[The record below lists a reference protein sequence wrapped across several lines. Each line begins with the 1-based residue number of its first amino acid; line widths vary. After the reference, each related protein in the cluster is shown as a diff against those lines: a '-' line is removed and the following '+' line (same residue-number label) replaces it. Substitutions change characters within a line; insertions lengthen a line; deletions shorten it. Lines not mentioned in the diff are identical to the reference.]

1 MNRRLVCVVLS
12 CVATLRISATAAGPA
27 VAAPDIRCPDSFS
40 PVRASR
46 FGDAGQDLDKNGDG
60 WLCEKPIPAQP
71 EGSFNVIDNN
81 AKG

>member
-1 MNRRLVCVVLS
+1 VKRRLVCLVIS
-12 CVATLRISATAAGPA
+12 TVATLGGTVGASTSA
-27 VAAPDIRCPDSFS
+27 VAAKGGCPDGYS

-46 FGDAGQDLDKNGDG
+46 YGDAGRAVDKNGDG
-60 WLCEKPIPAQP
+60 WVCDKPIPAQP